1 MLLWRGDKETEA
13 KDVPALEMRNGGHA
27 YFFQVFTG
35 AAIAGELDGA
45 LRVYIFMRWG
55 VMGGWSVIDA
65 EFI

>member
-13 KDVPALEMRNGGHA
+13 KDVPALKMRDGGHA

-45 LRVYIFMRWG
+45 LRVYMHASG
-55 VMGGWSVIDA
+55 VMGSWSVIDA
-65 EFI
+65 